1 MKNSNKSNSR
11 NMKANVLSVLFSVI
25 TVALVFWQ
33 SRAPHDMRNPAEPS
47 NHGNNVYA
55 AKSVGRLERILRSDN
70 MNIFQEYA
78 GLQGQVP
85 TNVMEGMT
93 NVSGLSTPLNIQII
107 QEQQEQYEEQLDELI
122 DKITDTWNDTFI
134 NMVEDYIDFTE
145 RNNIID
151 GEWKCQMWNQRWYRY
166 LQYLVGS
173 LNEVIENDNYPLE
186 TKEYISD
193 EFLHWANH
201 DFIWFLSIVKAE
213 WDRRVE
219 LRGPPQVR
227 A

>member
-1 MKNSNKSNSR
+1 MNNSNKSNSR

-25 TVALVFWQ
+25 VATFVFWQ
-33 SRAPHDMRNPAEPS
+33 SCAPHDMKNCAVYS
-47 NHGNNVYA
+47 NHGQNVYTG
-55 AKSVGRLERILRSDN
+55 KSVGRLERILRSN
-70 MNIFQEYA
+70 NSNIFQEYA
-78 GLQGQVP
+78 ELHGEVSTNAVQGV
-85 TNVMEGMT
+85 NS
-93 NVSGLSTPLNIQII
+93 VSGFRSPLNIQIVP
-107 QEQQEQYEEQLDELI
+107 EQQEEYEEQLDELI
-122 DKITDTWNDTFI
+122 DKITHTWNDTFL

-145 RNNIID
+145 RNNIMD

-166 LQYLVGS
+166 LQFLAGS

-193 EFLHWANH
+193 EFLYWANH
-201 DFIWFLSIVKAE
+201 DFIWFLNIVKAE

-219 LRGPPQVR
+219 QPEPVSVE